1 MKTFD
6 IEGVDHKFVVFD
18 TIGDGSC
25 FIHSVLFSFNKEY
38 RDLDQDG
45 RRKMVSKLRSDLSD
59 VLSEK
64 KEDKTYYERLSRGQ
78 IMELSQVLPE
88 MKIDYM
94 QRYLKSRNWITMFYL
109 ELISDQLD
117 LDIIIIDEKTKKV
130 YQTGD
135 KEIYYKNRE
144 TVLVN
149 YIEDAHF
156 ESVGVKVGDRAVT
169 LFSPD
174 CELIIKLKKM

>member
-1 MKTFD
+1 MKTFRID
-6 IEGVDHKFVVFD
+6 GINHDFVVFE

-25 FIHSVLFSFNKEY
+25 FIHSVLLSFNKEY
-38 RDLDQDG
+38 RDLDQGG
-45 RRKMVSKLRSDLSD
+45 RRLMVAKLRSDLSD

-64 KEDKTYYERLSRGQ
+64 TGEKTYYEKLSRGQ
-78 IMELSQVLPE
+78 IKELSDVLPE
-88 MKIDYM
+88 MKLHHM

-117 LDIIIIDEKTKKV
+117 IDIIIIDEKTKKV

-144 TVLVN
+144 TVIIN

-156 ESVGVKVGDRAVT
+156 ESIGVKVGKRAVT
-169 LFSPD
+169 LFSPE
-174 CELIIKLKKM
+174 CELIVKMKKM

>member
-1 MKTFD
+1 MKTFQID
-6 IEGVDHKFVVFD
+6 GIDHTFVVFD

-25 FIHSVLFSFNKEY
+25 FIHSVLHSFNKEY
-38 RDLDQDG
+38 RDLDQRG
-45 RRKMVSKLRSDLSD
+45 RRMMVAKLRSDLSD
-59 VLSEK
+59 VLSERSG
-64 KEDKTYYERLSRGQ
+64 EKTYYEKLSRGQ
-78 IMELSQVLPE
+78 IKELSEALPE
-88 MKIDYM
+88 MKLQYM

-117 LDIIIIDEKTKKV
+117 IDIVIIDEKTKKV

-144 TVLVN
+144 TVIIN

-156 ESVGVKVGDRAVT
+156 ESVGVKVGSRAVT
-169 LFSPD
+169 LFSPE
-174 CELIIKLKKM
+174 CELILKLKKM